1 MPEFQPAENPELTMR
16 ILRPITGDLWRG
28 QPRRAEFTLPAF
40 PPPISRIA
48 GKAGKRLLR
57 HTGSFQQ

>member
-1 MPEFQPAENPELTMR
+1 MPEFQPTKNPELTM
-16 ILRPITGDLWRG
+16 PISMLFTGDLWRG